1 MSELLQIPVT
11 IHALWH
17 AGSYD
22 PQDFLGRLIGNTPW
36 VRHAEKSFFHAI
48 DHNYFATN
56 FHIELFC
63 NELLESIVGLR
74 ENHDNNKIVRSGW
87 PMEYMQDTL
96 LPFTSLQKRDLI
108 LFPHRIAPEKQIEI
122 FKDLEKHLPQY
133 EWVVCQEQKLTKDE
147 YHKLLGE
154 AKIVFSANLQE
165 TLGISMYEGCLVD
178 AIPMVPDRLS
188 YSEMYEPIFKY
199 PSEWTESFELYEVYR
214 VDLCKT
220 IMDHMNFYTT
230 RLPWLKKQAKS
241 LTYDFFSADEL
252 YKELASKKNGN

>member
-1 MSELLQIPVT
+1 
-11 IHALWH
+11 
-17 AGSYD
+17 
-22 PQDFLGRLIGNTPW
+22 
-36 VRHAEKSFFHAI
+36 
-48 DHNYFATN
+48 
-56 FHIELFC
+56 
-63 NELLESIVGLR
+63 
-74 ENHDNNKIVRSGW
+74 
-87 PMEYMQDTL
+87 
-96 LPFTSLQKRDLI
+96 
-108 LFPHRIAPEKQIEI
+108 
-122 FKDLEKHLPQY
+122 LEKHLPQY